1 MAKYHISKDGVAR
14 KCQAKTVE
22 ACRAVKSGFDEH
34 YGTREEAQKAYENSM
49 NTKQGQT
56 SSLSKKKS
64 IAKNSSNHSEDTSN
78 SPYLQPI
85 LIRNEI
91 TGANALKE
99 IAERNRYMKHRD
111 LKADEKKFVRDFA
124 NGKIPS
130 SFPDSL
136 VGDTIGMGLHM
147 TSQDVGYYAKITK
160 EFAHNLSKKIRD
172 DLGGKEPVVLDPMAG
187 KGYFVKAMREQGVK
201 TIGSDDKSWAKA
213 QTDEGI
219 EDLDAVESLKKHGNE
234 LTHLVM
240 SWTPPYSTLDKKL
253 YDVVRKDFPHITI
266 INIGEDAG
274 GCTGSEEFWD
284 NIRDDS
290 KKNTVE
296 IEYNDCGY
304 KTLFGVHDFVT
315 FVKPAEQIE
324 Q

>member
-99 IAERNRYMKHRD
+99 IAERNRYMNHRD
-111 LKADEKKFVRDFA
+111 LKADE
-124 NGKIPS
+124 
-130 SFPDSL
+130 
-136 VGDTIGMGLHM
+136 
-147 TSQDVGYYAKITK
+147 
-160 EFAHNLSKKIRD
+160 
-172 DLGGKEPVVLDPMAG
+172 
-187 KGYFVKAMREQGVK
+187 
-201 TIGSDDKSWAKA
+201 
-213 QTDEGI
+213 
-219 EDLDAVESLKKHGNE
+219 
-234 LTHLVM
+234 
-240 SWTPPYSTLDKKL
+240 
-253 YDVVRKDFPHITI
+253 
-266 INIGEDAG
+266 
-274 GCTGSEEFWD
+274 
-284 NIRDDS
+284 
-290 KKNTVE
+290 
-296 IEYNDCGY
+296 
-304 KTLFGVHDFVT
+304 
-315 FVKPAEQIE
+315 
-324 Q
+324 